1 MTNGQMINTVY
12 GKAEVVKVNGKSVVV
27 SVAGRTIKLTT
38 KQVEIMN

>member
-12 GKAEVVKVNGKSVVV
+12 GKAEVVKVNANSVLVQV
-27 SVAGRTIKLTT
+27 SGRTMKITK